1 MGRNRIFAFALA
13 LTGFLASCGKF
24 NDRMEGIL
32 SRAESVMDSCPD
44 SAVRTLGE
52 ITNPRWLSRPNRA
65 LYCLLSTQASSKVG
79 QPLPSDSL
87 INVAVNYYSRHLK
100 DPHAILAYYYQSKA
114 LQGVDE
120 KARLETLLSA
130 ESLIPECRD
139 DGVAG
144 TIYFYLGK
152 AYQKQY
158 VDSVA
163 KRYYKKA
170 LMHYKKS
177 GQAKNEFYALH
188 SLGWSHLYMKNFAEA
203 EKNFQAALT
212 IAEDLCDSLC
222 LDAVY
227 SSLSNMYNWLDKYDE
242 AKECVVKCIEFN
254 KGNAMI
260 RHYVSL
266 GDVYFRQGQLDSAK
280 FFYNYYL
287 SNRPLDTAKAVGVL
301 YDLYRLE
308 SQRHSFQEALDA
320 FEEYH
325 KMYLAINDR
334 NERNSIIEIRQR
346 YDSERLNSQRQQL
359 IIRNRTLL
367 IGFLVMLL
375 IAVASVSTYKVV
387 VAKKNKRI
395 SDDMVKLREAEIA
408 NQQKTIDNQQLE
420 MKIDK
425 LNLLKSSAKTLI
437 ESKLRIIQ
445 KMNDILK
452 LWSDDRR
459 DNRRFALAAK
469 EFFDDYK
476 FTQDSWKDIYEISN
490 HIVSED
496 FLHRLRATELKL
508 SEDDLKLCCMVLV
521 EIKTNQIADILGI
534 QPASVSKKRNRLKRK
549 STETPIRRSKS
560 YCPLGFD
567 LG

>member
-24 NDRMEGIL
+24 NDRMGGIL

-65 LYCLLSTQASSKVG
+65 LYCLLSTQAASKVG

-139 DGVAG
+139 DGEAG

-459 DNRRFALAAK
+459 ENRRFALAAK

-534 QPASVSKKRNRLKRK
+534 QPASVSKKRNRLKK
-549 STETPIRRSKS
+549 KIDGNSDKTLKKLLSAWI
-560 YCPLGFD
+560 
-567 LG
+567 

>member
-24 NDRMEGIL
+24 NDRMGGIL

-52 ITNPRWLSRPNRA
+52 IIKPRWLSRPNRA
-65 LYCLLSTQASSKVG
+65 LYCLLSTQAASKVG

-280 FFYNYYL
+280 FFYNCYL
-287 SNRPLDTAKAVGVL
+287 SNKPLDTAKAVGVL

-367 IGFLVMLL
+367 IGFLAMLL

-459 DNRRFALAAK
+459 ENRRFALAAK

-534 QPASVSKKRNRLKRK
+534 QPASISKKRNRLKK
-549 STETPIRRSKS
+549 KIDGNSDKTLKKLLSAWI
-560 YCPLGFD
+560 
-567 LG
+567 

>member
-24 NDRMEGIL
+24 NDRMGGIL

-65 LYCLLSTQASSKVG
+65 LYCLLSTQAASKVG

-242 AKECVVKCIEFN
+242 AKECVIKCIEFN

-287 SNRPLDTAKAVGVL
+287 SNRPLDTAKVASVL
-301 YDLYRLE
+301 YSLYRLE
-308 SQRHSFQEALDA
+308 SQQYAFQEALKT

-334 NERNSIIEIRQR
+334 NERNSIIEIRQK

-375 IAVASVSTYKVV
+375 IAVASVSTY
-387 VAKKNKRI
+387 KKNKRI

-534 QPASVSKKRNRLKRK
+534 QPASVSKKRNRLKK
-549 STETPIRRSKS
+549 KIDGNSDKTLKKLLSAWI
-560 YCPLGFD
+560 
-567 LG
+567 

>member
-24 NDRMEGIL
+24 NDRMGGIL

-65 LYCLLSTQASSKVG
+65 LYCLLSTQAASKVG

-100 DPHAILAYYYQSKA
+100 DPHAILDYYYQSKA

-459 DNRRFALAAK
+459 ENRRFALAAK

-534 QPASVSKKRNRLKRK
+534 QPASVSKKRNRLKK
-549 STETPIRRSKS
+549 KIDGNSDKTLKKLLSAWI
-560 YCPLGFD
+560 
-567 LG
+567 

>member
-24 NDRMEGIL
+24 NDRMGGIL

-65 LYCLLSTQASSKVG
+65 LYCLLSTQAASKVG

-395 SDDMVKLREAEIA
+395 SDDMVKLRETEIA

-534 QPASVSKKRNRLKRK
+534 QPASVSKKRNRLKK
-549 STETPIRRSKS
+549 KIDGNSDKTLKKLLSAWI
-560 YCPLGFD
+560 
-567 LG
+567 

>member
-24 NDRMEGIL
+24 NDRMGGIL

-65 LYCLLSTQASSKVG
+65 LYCLLSTQAASKVG

-280 FFYNYYL
+280 FFYNCYL
-287 SNRPLDTAKAVGVL
+287 SNKPLDTAKAVGVL

-367 IGFLVMLL
+367 IGFLAMLL

-459 DNRRFALAAK
+459 ENRRFALAAK

-508 SEDDLKLCCMVLV
+508 SEDDLKLCCMVLF

-534 QPASVSKKRNRLKRK
+534 QPASVSKKRNRLKK
-549 STETPIRRSKS
+549 KIDGNSDKTLKKLLSAWI
-560 YCPLGFD
+560 
-567 LG
+567 

>member
-534 QPASVSKKRNRLKRK
+534 QPASVSKKRNRLKK
-549 STETPIRRSKS
+549 KIDGNSDKTLKKLLSAWI
-560 YCPLGFD
+560 
-567 LG
+567 

>member
-1 MGRNRIFAFALA
+1 
-13 LTGFLASCGKF
+13 
-24 NDRMEGIL
+24 
-32 SRAESVMDSCPD
+32 MDSCPD

-65 LYCLLSTQASSKVG
+65 LYCLLSTQAASKVG

-459 DNRRFALAAK
+459 ENRRFALAAK

-534 QPASVSKKRNRLKRK
+534 QPASVSKKRNRLKK
-549 STETPIRRSKS
+549 KIDGNSDKTLKKLLSAWI
-560 YCPLGFD
+560 
-567 LG
+567 

>member
-24 NDRMEGIL
+24 NDRMGGIL

-65 LYCLLSTQASSKVG
+65 LYCLLSTQAASKVG

-459 DNRRFALAAK
+459 ENRRFALAAK

-534 QPASVSKKRNRLKRK
+534 QPASVSKKRNRLKK
-549 STETPIRRSKS
+549 KIDGNSDKTLKKLLSAWI
-560 YCPLGFD
+560 
-567 LG
+567 

>member
-24 NDRMEGIL
+24 NDRMGGIL

-65 LYCLLSTQASSKVG
+65 LYCLLSTQAASKVG

-459 DNRRFALAAK
+459 ENRRFALAAK

-476 FTQDSWKDIYEISN
+476 FKQDSWKDIYEISN

-534 QPASVSKKRNRLKRK
+534 QPASVSKKRNRLKK
-549 STETPIRRSKS
+549 KIDGNSDKTLKKLLSAWI
-560 YCPLGFD
+560 
-567 LG
+567 

>member
-24 NDRMEGIL
+24 NDRMGGIL

-65 LYCLLSTQASSKVG
+65 LYCLLSTQAASKVG

-408 NQQKTIDNQQLE
+408 NQQKTIDNQQRE

-459 DNRRFALAAK
+459 ENRRFALAAK

-534 QPASVSKKRNRLKRK
+534 QPASVSKKRNRLKK
-549 STETPIRRSKS
+549 KIDGNSDKTLKKLLSAWI
-560 YCPLGFD
+560 
-567 LG
+567 

>member
-24 NDRMEGIL
+24 NDRMGGIL
-32 SRAESVMDSCPD
+32 SRAESVMDSCPVT
-44 SAVRTLGE
+44 ARRTMGE
-52 ITNPRWLSRPNRA
+52 INNPRGLTRPKRA
-65 LYCLLSTQASSKVG
+65 LYCLLSTQAASKVG

-242 AKECVVKCIEFN
+242 AKECVIKCIEFN

-287 SNRPLDTAKAVGVL
+287 SNRPLDTAKVASVL
-301 YDLYRLE
+301 YSLYRLE
-308 SQRHSFQEALDA
+308 SQQFAFQEALKT

-334 NERNSIIEIRQR
+334 NERNSIIEIRQK

-534 QPASVSKKRNRLKRK
+534 QPASVSKKRNRLKK
-549 STETPIRRSKS
+549 KIDGNSDKTLKKLLSAWI
-560 YCPLGFD
+560 
-567 LG
+567 

>member
-24 NDRMEGIL
+24 NDRMGGIL

-65 LYCLLSTQASSKVG
+65 LYCLLSTQAASKVG

-87 INVAVNYYSRHLK
+87 INVAVKYYSRHLK

-177 GQAKNEFYALH
+177 GQVKNEFYALH

-459 DNRRFALAAK
+459 ENRRFALAAK

-534 QPASVSKKRNRLKRK
+534 QPASVSKKRNRLKK
-549 STETPIRRSKS
+549 KIDGNSDKTLKKLLSAWI
-560 YCPLGFD
+560 
-567 LG
+567 

>member
-24 NDRMEGIL
+24 NDRMGGIL

-65 LYCLLSTQASSKVG
+65 LYCLLSTQAASKVG

-280 FFYNYYL
+280 FFYNCYL
-287 SNRPLDTAKAVGVL
+287 SNKPLDTAKAVGVL

-367 IGFLVMLL
+367 IGFLAMLL

-459 DNRRFALAAK
+459 ENRRFALAAK

-496 FLHRLRATELKL
+496 FLHRQRATELKL

-534 QPASVSKKRNRLKRK
+534 QPASVSKKRNRLKK
-549 STETPIRRSKS
+549 KIDGNSDKTLKKLLSAWI
-560 YCPLGFD
+560 
-567 LG
+567 

>member
-1 MGRNRIFAFALA
+1 
-13 LTGFLASCGKF
+13 
-24 NDRMEGIL
+24 
-32 SRAESVMDSCPD
+32 MDSCPD

-52 ITNPRWLSRPNRA
+52 ITNPRWPSRPNRA
-65 LYCLLSTQASSKVG
+65 LYCLLSTQAASKVG

-280 FFYNYYL
+280 FFYNCYL
-287 SNRPLDTAKAVGVL
+287 SNKPLDTAKAVGVL

-367 IGFLVMLL
+367 IGFLAMLL

-459 DNRRFALAAK
+459 ENRRFALAAK

-534 QPASVSKKRNRLKRK
+534 QPASVSKKRNRLKK
-549 STETPIRRSKS
+549 KIDGNSDKTLKKLLSAWI
-560 YCPLGFD
+560 
-567 LG
+567 

>member
-24 NDRMEGIL
+24 NDRMGGIL

-65 LYCLLSTQASSKVG
+65 LYCLLSIQAADKAG
-79 QPLPSDSL
+79 LPLPSDSL
-87 INVAVNYYSRHLK
+87 IDVAVNYYSRHLK
-100 DPHAILAYYYQSKA
+100 DSHAVMAYYYQSKA
-114 LQGVDE
+114 LNSDE
-120 KARLETLLSA
+120 TARLEALLSA
-130 ESLIPECRD
+130 EALIPECRD
-139 DGVAG
+139 DGAAG
-144 TIYFYLGK
+144 TIYYYLGK

-163 KRYYKKA
+163 RRYYEKA
-170 LMHYKKS
+170 LLHYRRS

-188 SLGWSHLYMKNFAEA
+188 SLGWSYLYVKNFVEA
-203 EKNFQAALT
+203 EKNFRAALA
-212 IAEDLCDSLC
+212 IAEDMRDTLC
-222 LDAVY
+222 LNKVFR
-227 SSLSNMYNWLDKYDE
+227 SLSNLYNWLDEYDK
-242 AKECVVKCIEFN
+242 AKECIIKCTEFN
-254 KGNAMI
+254 KENTNH
-260 RHYVSL
+260 HYVSL

-287 SNRPLDTAKAVGVL
+287 SNRPLDTAKVASVL
-301 YDLYRLE
+301 YSLYRLE
-308 SQRHSFQEALDA
+308 SQQYAFQEALKT

-408 NQQKTIDNQQLE
+408 NQQKTIDNQQVE

-459 DNRRFALAAK
+459 ENRRFALAAK

-490 HIVSED
+490 HNVSED

-534 QPASVSKKRNRLKRK
+534 QPASVSKKRNRLKK
-549 STETPIRRSKS
+549 KIDGNSDKTLKKLLSAWI
-560 YCPLGFD
+560 
-567 LG
+567 

>member
-24 NDRMEGIL
+24 NDRMGGIL

-52 ITNPRWLSRPNRA
+52 ITNPRGLSRPNRA
-65 LYCLLSTQASSKVG
+65 LYCLLSIQAADKAG
-79 QPLPSDSL
+79 LPLPSDSL
-87 INVAVNYYSRHLK
+87 IDVAVNYYSRHLK
-100 DPHAILAYYYQSKA
+100 DSHAVMAYYYQSKA
-114 LQGVDE
+114 LNSDE
-120 KARLETLLSA
+120 TARLEALLSA
-130 ESLIPECRD
+130 EALIPECRD
-139 DGVAG
+139 DGAAG
-144 TIYFYLGK
+144 TIYYYLGK

-163 KRYYKKA
+163 RRYYEKA
-170 LMHYKKS
+170 LLHYRRS

-188 SLGWSHLYMKNFAEA
+188 SLGWSYLYVKNFVEA
-203 EKNFQAALT
+203 EKNFRAALA
-212 IAEDLCDSLC
+212 IAEDMRDTLC
-222 LDAVY
+222 LNKVFR
-227 SSLSNMYNWLDKYDE
+227 SLSNLYNWLDEYDK
-242 AKECVVKCIEFN
+242 AKECIIKCTEFN
-254 KGNAMI
+254 KENTNH
-260 RHYVSL
+260 HYVSL

-280 FFYNYYL
+280 VA
-287 SNRPLDTAKAVGVL
+287 SVL
-301 YDLYRLE
+301 YSLYRLE
-308 SQRHSFQEALDA
+308 SQQYAFQEALKT

-459 DNRRFALAAK
+459 ENRRFALAAK

-534 QPASVSKKRNRLKRK
+534 QPASVSKKRNRLKK
-549 STETPIRRSKS
+549 KIDGNSDKTLKKLLSAWI
-560 YCPLGFD
+560 
-567 LG
+567 

>member
-24 NDRMEGIL
+24 NDRMGGIL

-44 SAVRTLGE
+44 RAVRTLGE

-65 LYCLLSTQASSKVG
+65 LYCLLSTQAASKVG

-459 DNRRFALAAK
+459 ENRRFALAAK

-534 QPASVSKKRNRLKRK
+534 QPASVSKKRNRLKK
-549 STETPIRRSKS
+549 KIDGNSDKTLKKLLSAWI
-560 YCPLGFD
+560 
-567 LG
+567 

>member
-24 NDRMEGIL
+24 NDRMGGIL

-65 LYCLLSTQASSKVG
+65 LYCLLSTQAASKVG

-242 AKECVVKCIEFN
+242 AKECVIKCIEFN

-287 SNRPLDTAKAVGVL
+287 SNRPLDTAKVASVL
-301 YDLYRLE
+301 YSLYRLE
-308 SQRHSFQEALDA
+308 SQQYAFQEALKT
-320 FEEYH
+320 FEEYY

-334 NERNSIIEIRQR
+334 NERNSIIEIRQK

-534 QPASVSKKRNRLKRK
+534 QPASVSKKRNRLKK
-549 STETPIRRSKS
+549 KIDGNSDKTLKKLLSAWI
-560 YCPLGFD
+560 
-567 LG
+567 

>member
-65 LYCLLSTQASSKVG
+65 LYCLLRIQAADKAG
-79 QPLPSDSL
+79 LPLPSDSL
-87 INVAVNYYSRHLK
+87 IDVVVSYYSRHLK
-100 DPHAILAYYYQSKA
+100 DSHAVMAYYYQSKA
-114 LQGVDE
+114 LSSDE
-120 KARLETLLSA
+120 TARLEALLSA
-130 ESLIPECRD
+130 EALISECQN
-139 DGVAG
+139 DGAAG
-144 TIYFYLGK
+144 TIYYYLGK

-163 KRYYKKA
+163 KRYYEKA

-287 SNRPLDTAKAVGVL
+287 SNRPLDTAKVASVL
-301 YDLYRLE
+301 YSLYRLE
-308 SQRHSFQEALDA
+308 SQQYAFQEALKT

-334 NERNSIIEIRQR
+334 NERNSIIEIRQK

-534 QPASVSKKRNRLKRK
+534 QPASVSKKRNRLKK
-549 STETPIRRSKS
+549 KIDGNSDKTLKKLLSAWI
-560 YCPLGFD
+560 
-567 LG
+567 

>member
-24 NDRMEGIL
+24 NDRMGGIL

-65 LYCLLSTQASSKVG
+65 LYCLLSIQAADKAG
-79 QPLPSDSL
+79 LPLPSDSL
-87 INVAVNYYSRHLK
+87 IDVAVNYYSRHLK
-100 DPHAILAYYYQSKA
+100 DSHAVMAYYYQSKA
-114 LQGVDE
+114 LNSDE
-120 KARLETLLSA
+120 TARLEALLSA
-130 ESLIPECRD
+130 EALIPECRD
-139 DGVAG
+139 DGAAG
-144 TIYFYLGK
+144 TIYYYLGK

-163 KRYYKKA
+163 RRYYEKA
-170 LMHYKKS
+170 LLHYRRS

-188 SLGWSHLYMKNFAEA
+188 SLGWSYLYVKNFVEA
-203 EKNFQAALT
+203 EKNFRAALA
-212 IAEDLCDSLC
+212 IAEDMRDTLC
-222 LDAVY
+222 LNKVFR
-227 SSLSNMYNWLDKYDE
+227 SLSNLYNWLDEYDK
-242 AKECVVKCIEFN
+242 AKECIIKCTEFN
-254 KGNAMI
+254 KENTNH
-260 RHYVSL
+260 HYVSL

-280 FFYNYYL
+280 VA
-287 SNRPLDTAKAVGVL
+287 SVL
-301 YDLYRLE
+301 YSLYRLE
-308 SQRHSFQEALDA
+308 SQQYAFQEALKT

-459 DNRRFALAAK
+459 ENRRFALAAK

-534 QPASVSKKRNRLKRK
+534 QPASVSKKRNRLKK
-549 STETPIRRSKS
+549 KIDGNSDKTLKKLLSAWI
-560 YCPLGFD
+560 
-567 LG
+567 

>member
-24 NDRMEGIL
+24 NDRMGGIL

-65 LYCLLSTQASSKVG
+65 LSCLLSTQAASKVG

-280 FFYNYYL
+280 FFYNCYL
-287 SNRPLDTAKAVGVL
+287 SNKPLDTAKAVGVL

-367 IGFLVMLL
+367 IGFLAMLL

-459 DNRRFALAAK
+459 ENRRFALAAK

-534 QPASVSKKRNRLKRK
+534 QPASVSKKRNRLKK
-549 STETPIRRSKS
+549 KIDGNSDKTLKKLLSAWI
-560 YCPLGFD
+560 
-567 LG
+567 

>member
-65 LYCLLSTQASSKVG
+65 LYCLLSTQAASKVG

-287 SNRPLDTAKAVGVL
+287 SNRPLDTAKVASVL
-301 YDLYRLE
+301 YSLYRLE
-308 SQRHSFQEALDA
+308 SQQYAFQEALKT

-334 NERNSIIEIRQR
+334 NERNSIIEIRQK

-459 DNRRFALAAK
+459 DNWRFALAAK

-534 QPASVSKKRNRLKRK
+534 QPASVSKKRNRLKK
-549 STETPIRRSKS
+549 KIDGNSDKTLKKLLSAWI
-560 YCPLGFD
+560 
-567 LG
+567 

>member
-266 GDVYFRQGQLDSAK
+266 GDVYFRQGQ
-280 FFYNYYL
+280 
-287 SNRPLDTAKAVGVL
+287 
-301 YDLYRLE
+301 
-308 SQRHSFQEALDA
+308 
-320 FEEYH
+320 
-325 KMYLAINDR
+325 
-334 NERNSIIEIRQR
+334 
-346 YDSERLNSQRQQL
+346 
-359 IIRNRTLL
+359 
-367 IGFLVMLL
+367 
-375 IAVASVSTYKVV
+375 
-387 VAKKNKRI
+387 
-395 SDDMVKLREAEIA
+395 
-408 NQQKTIDNQQLE
+408 
-420 MKIDK
+420 
-425 LNLLKSSAKTLI
+425 
-437 ESKLRIIQ
+437 
-445 KMNDILK
+445 
-452 LWSDDRR
+452 W
-459 DNRRFALAAK
+459 
-469 EFFDDYK
+469 
-476 FTQDSWKDIYEISN
+476 
-490 HIVSED
+490 
-496 FLHRLRATELKL
+496 
-508 SEDDLKLCCMVLV
+508 
-521 EIKTNQIADILGI
+521 
-534 QPASVSKKRNRLKRK
+534 
-549 STETPIRRSKS
+549 IRRSS
-560 YCPLGFD
+560 FITIIYRIGPSIRRRL
-567 LG
+567 

>member
-24 NDRMEGIL
+24 NDRMGGIL

-65 LYCLLSTQASSKVG
+65 LYCLLSTQAASKVG

-280 FFYNYYL
+280 FFYNCYL
-287 SNRPLDTAKAVGVL
+287 SNKPLDTAKAVGVL

-346 YDSERLNSQRQQL
+346 YDSERLNSQKQL

-367 IGFLVMLL
+367 IGFLAMLL

-459 DNRRFALAAK
+459 ENRRFALAAK

-534 QPASVSKKRNRLKRK
+534 QPASVSKKRNRLKK
-549 STETPIRRSKS
+549 KIDGNSDKTLKKLLSAWI
-560 YCPLGFD
+560 
-567 LG
+567 

>member
-24 NDRMEGIL
+24 NDRMGGIL

-65 LYCLLSTQASSKVG
+65 LYSLLSTQAASKVG

-144 TIYFYLGK
+144 TICYYLGE
-152 AYQKQY
+152 AYEKQY

-163 KRYYKKA
+163 KRYYEKA
-170 LMHYKKS
+170 LIHYKKS
-177 GQAKNEFYALH
+177 GQAKNEFYALYN
-188 SLGWSHLYMKNFAEA
+188 LGWTYLYTKDYVEA
-203 EKNFQAALT
+203 EENFKAALT
-212 IAEDLCDSLC
+212 IAESLCDSSC
-222 LDAVY
+222 MDAVY
-227 SSLSNMYNWLDKYDE
+227 NSLSNVYNGLDKYNK

-287 SNRPLDTAKAVGVL
+287 SNRPLDTAKVASVL
-301 YDLYRLE
+301 YSLYRLE
-308 SQRHSFQEALDA
+308 SQQYAFQEALKT

-334 NERNSIIEIRQR
+334 NGTPLLRFGRNM
-346 YDSERLNSQRQQL
+346 
-359 IIRNRTLL
+359 T
-367 IGFLVMLL
+367 
-375 IAVASVSTYKVV
+375 A
-387 VAKKNKRI
+387 
-395 SDDMVKLREAEIA
+395 
-408 NQQKTIDNQQLE
+408 
-420 MKIDK
+420 
-425 LNLLKSSAKTLI
+425 
-437 ESKLRIIQ
+437 
-445 KMNDILK
+445 
-452 LWSDDRR
+452 R
-459 DNRRFALAAK
+459 D
-469 EFFDDYK
+469 
-476 FTQDSWKDIYEISN
+476 
-490 HIVSED
+490 
-496 FLHRLRATELKL
+496 
-508 SEDDLKLCCMVLV
+508 
-521 EIKTNQIADILGI
+521 
-534 QPASVSKKRNRLKRK
+534 
-549 STETPIRRSKS
+549 
-560 YCPLGFD
+560 
-567 LG
+567 

>member
-24 NDRMEGIL
+24 NDRMGGIL

-65 LYCLLSTQASSKVG
+65 LYCLLSTQAASKVG

-287 SNRPLDTAKAVGVL
+287 SNRPLDTAKAVDVL

-459 DNRRFALAAK
+459 ENRRFALAAK

-534 QPASVSKKRNRLKRK
+534 QPASVSKKRNRLKK
-549 STETPIRRSKS
+549 KIDGNSDKTLKKLLSAWI
-560 YCPLGFD
+560 
-567 LG
+567 

>member
-24 NDRMEGIL
+24 NDRMGGIL

-65 LYCLLSTQASSKVG
+65 LYCLLSTQAASKVG

-534 QPASVSKKRNRLKRK
+534 QPASVSKKRNRLKK
-549 STETPIRRSKS
+549 KIDGNSDKTLKKLLSAWI
-560 YCPLGFD
+560 
-567 LG
+567 

>member
-24 NDRMEGIL
+24 NDRMGGIL

-44 SAVRTLGE
+44 SAVLTLGE

-65 LYCLLSTQASSKVG
+65 LYCLLSIQAADKAG
-79 QPLPSDSL
+79 LPLPSDSL
-87 INVAVNYYSRHLK
+87 IDVAVNYYSRHLK
-100 DPHAILAYYYQSKA
+100 DSHAVMAYYYQSKA
-114 LQGVDE
+114 LNSDE
-120 KARLETLLSA
+120 TARLEALLSA
-130 ESLIPECRD
+130 EALIPECRN
-139 DGVAG
+139 DGAAG
-144 TIYFYLGK
+144 TIYYYLGE
-152 AYQKQY
+152 AYEKQY

-163 KRYYKKA
+163 RRYYEKA
-170 LMHYKKS
+170 LLHYRRS

-188 SLGWSHLYMKNFAEA
+188 SLGWSYLYVKNFVEA
-203 EKNFQAALT
+203 EKNFRAALA
-212 IAEDLCDSLC
+212 IAEDMRDTSC
-222 LDAVY
+222 LNKIFR
-227 SSLSNMYNWLDKYDE
+227 SLSNLYNWLDEYDK
-242 AKECVVKCIEFN
+242 AKECIIKCTEFN
-254 KGNAMI
+254 KENTNH
-260 RHYVSL
+260 HYVSL
-266 GDVYFRQGQLDSAK
+266 GDVYFRQGLLDSAK
-280 FFYNYYL
+280 VA
-287 SNRPLDTAKAVGVL
+287 SVL
-301 YDLYRLE
+301 YSLYRLE
-308 SQRHSFQEALDA
+308 SQQYAFQEALKT

-334 NERNSIIEIRQR
+334 NERNSIIEIRQK

-534 QPASVSKKRNRLKRK
+534 QPASVSKKRNRLKK
-549 STETPIRRSKS
+549 KIDGNSDKTLKKLLSAWI
-560 YCPLGFD
+560 
-567 LG
+567 

>member
-65 LYCLLSTQASSKVG
+65 LYCLLSTQAASKVG

-287 SNRPLDTAKAVGVL
+287 SNRPLDTAKVASVL
-301 YDLYRLE
+301 YSLYRLE
-308 SQRHSFQEALDA
+308 SQQYAFQEALKT

-334 NERNSIIEIRQR
+334 NERNSIIEIRQK

-425 LNLLKSSAKTLI
+425 LNLMKSSAKKMI
-437 ESKLRIIQ
+437 KSKMRIIQ
-445 KMNDILK
+445 KMNHILK

-534 QPASVSKKRNRLKRK
+534 CRAARKGRGKKKI
-549 STETPIRRSKS
+549 P
-560 YCPLGFD
+560 
-567 LG
+567 

>member
-24 NDRMEGIL
+24 NDRMGGIL

-44 SAVRTLGE
+44 SAVLTLGE

-65 LYCLLSTQASSKVG
+65 LYCLLSTQAASKVG

-459 DNRRFALAAK
+459 ENRRFALAAK

-534 QPASVSKKRNRLKRK
+534 QPASVSKKRNRLKK
-549 STETPIRRSKS
+549 KIDGNSDKTLKKLLSAWI
-560 YCPLGFD
+560 
-567 LG
+567 

>member
-24 NDRMEGIL
+24 NDRMGGIL

-65 LYCLLSTQASSKVG
+65 LYCLLSTQAASKVG

-227 SSLSNMYNWLDKYDE
+227 SFLSNMYNWLDKYDE

-280 FFYNYYL
+280 FFYNCYL
-287 SNRPLDTAKAVGVL
+287 SNKPLDTAKAVGVL

-367 IGFLVMLL
+367 IGFLAMLL

-459 DNRRFALAAK
+459 ENRRFALAAK

-534 QPASVSKKRNRLKRK
+534 QPASVSKKRNRLKK
-549 STETPIRRSKS
+549 KIDGNSDKTLKKLLSAWI
-560 YCPLGFD
+560 
-567 LG
+567 

>member
-1 MGRNRIFAFALA
+1 MASENSETPVLPVDIHRPPLPLYWLPPQPSLFAIPEKRVQ
-13 LTGFLASCGKF
+13 CV
-24 NDRMEGIL
+24 
-32 SRAESVMDSCPD
+32 SVTMD
-44 SAVRTLGE
+44 
-52 ITNPRWLSRPNRA
+52 
-65 LYCLLSTQASSKVG
+65 QASIVLS
-79 QPLPSDSL
+79 
-87 INVAVNYYSRHLK
+87 VA
-100 DPHAILAYYYQSKA
+100 
-114 LQGVDE
+114 
-120 KARLETLLSA
+120 
-130 ESLIPECRD
+130 LIPECRN
-139 DGVAG
+139 DGAAG
-144 TIYFYLGK
+144 TIYYYLGE
-152 AYQKQY
+152 AYEKQY

-163 KRYYKKA
+163 RRYYEKA
-170 LMHYKKS
+170 LLHYRRS

-188 SLGWSHLYMKNFAEA
+188 SLGWSYLYVKNFVEA
-203 EKNFQAALT
+203 EKNFRAALA
-212 IAEDLCDSLC
+212 IAEDMRDTSC
-222 LDAVY
+222 LNKIFR
-227 SSLSNMYNWLDKYDE
+227 SLSNLYNWLDEYDK
-242 AKECVVKCIEFN
+242 AKECIIKCTEFN
-254 KGNAMI
+254 KENTNH
-260 RHYVSL
+260 HYVSL
-266 GDVYFRQGQLDSAK
+266 GDVYFRQGLLDSAK

-287 SNRPLDTAKAVGVL
+287 SNRPLDTAKVASVL
-301 YDLYRLE
+301 YSLYRLE
-308 SQRHSFQEALDA
+308 SQQYAFQEALKT

-334 NERNSIIEIRQR
+334 NERNSIIEIRQK

-375 IAVASVSTYKVV
+375 IAVASVSTYKIV

-452 LWSDDRR
+452 LWS

-534 QPASVSKKRNRLKRK
+534 QPASVSKKRNRLKK
-549 STETPIRRSKS
+549 KIDGNSDKTLKKLLSAWI
-560 YCPLGFD
+560 
-567 LG
+567 

>member
-1 MGRNRIFAFALA
+1 MGRNRIFVFILA
-13 LTGFLASCGKF
+13 LTGLLASCGKF

-65 LYCLLSTQASSKVG
+65 LYCLLRIQAADKAG
-79 QPLPSDSL
+79 LPLPSDSL
-87 INVAVNYYSRHLK
+87 IDVVVSYYSRHLK
-100 DPHAILAYYYQSKA
+100 DSHAVMAYYYQSKA
-114 LQGVDE
+114 LSSDE
-120 KARLETLLSA
+120 TARLEALLSA
-130 ESLIPECRD
+130 EALISECQN
-139 DGVAG
+139 DGAAG
-144 TIYFYLGK
+144 TIYYYLGK

-163 KRYYKKA
+163 KRYYEKA

-203 EKNFQAALT
+203 EKNFRAALA
-212 IAEDLCDSLC
+212 IAEDMRDTSC
-222 LDAVY
+222 LNKIFR
-227 SSLSNMYNWLDKYDE
+227 SLSNLYNWLDEYDK
-242 AKECVVKCIEFN
+242 AKECIVKCTEFN
-254 KGNAMI
+254 KENTI
-260 RHYVSL
+260 HHYVSL
-266 GDVYFRQGQLDSAK
+266 GDVYFKQGQLDSAK
-280 FFYNYYL
+280 FFYNSYL
-287 SNRPLDTAKAVGVL
+287 SNKPLDTAKVANVL
-301 YDLYRLE
+301 YSLYRLE
-308 SQRHSFQEALDA
+308 SQQYSFHEALKT

-334 NERNSIIEIRQR
+334 NERNSIVEIRQK

-359 IIRNRTLL
+359 VIRNRTLL
-367 IGFLVMLL
+367 VGFLVMLL
-375 IAVASVSTYKVV
+375 IAVASVSIYKVV

-395 SDDMVKLREAEIA
+395 SDDMVKLREAEIE

-420 MKIDK
+420 MRIDK

-534 QPASVSKKRNRLKRK
+534 QPASVSKKRNRLKK
-549 STETPIRRSKS
+549 KIDGNSDKTLKKLLSAWI
-560 YCPLGFD
+560 
-567 LG
+567 